1 MKSTKHEFENKQKAV
16 IYCRVSSVSQT
27 KRGDGLGSQDTR
39 CREYARMKGYNV
51 VARFDDDLTGKVVER
66 PGMKAMLAH
75 LRNNRAD
82 KCIVLID
89 DISRL
94 ARDVEAHWELR
105 RTILR
110 AGGKLESPSI
120 EFKQDAD
127 SRMVEN
133 VLAGAAQHQRE
144 KNAEQT
150 FNRMRARLI
159 TGYWVFWK
167 PKGYRYE
174 KTRDQGKMLVRD
186 EPVASI
192 LQEALEGYAI
202 GRFDTQVEVKRFLE
216 SQPDYPKD
224 TANGEIRN
232 QRITDLLTQPLYA
245 GYLEAPNWDI
255 ALREG
260 KHDGLISLETFE
272 KIQHRLKEGA
282 KAPARKD
289 INEDFPLRGFVE
301 CGDCEK
307 PLTACWSKSKTGK
320 KHPYYLCYNKAC
332 ASCRK
337 SIPRDKIEGEFET
350 ILQSMQPAE
359 NLFTIVKAMFQE
371 AWKQRLAHAK
381 HAEAVLKQDVTKTEK
396 QIDVLMDRIV
406 ETDNAT
412 VMAAFEGK
420 IAKLEKQKLIA
431 IEKLADQGNPKH
443 TFDEMFELAL
453 KFLSSPWNL
462 WSSGQMHLRKTVL
475 RLTFAERMAY
485 HRDKGFRTP
494 QVAVPFTF
502 LGGIMENLEVARRGG
517 FEPPAPRFVVW
528 CSIQLS
534 YRRAWLAMD
543 LFGPSHC

>member
-1 MKSTKHEFENKQKAV
+1 MSPAKLRSEPQQKAI
-16 IYCRVSSVSQT
+16 IYCCVSSAAQT

-39 CREYARMKGYNV
+39 CREYARMKHYQV
-51 VARFDDDLTGKVVER
+51 VARFDDDLTGKIVER

-82 KCIVLID
+82 NCIVLID

-150 FNRMRARLI
+150 FNRMRARLMS
-159 TGYWVFWK
+159 GYWVFWK
-167 PKGYRYE
+167 PKGYAYE
-174 KTRDQGKMLVRD
+174 KTRAQGKMLVRD

-192 LQEALEGYAI
+192 IQEALEGFAC
-202 GRFDTQVEVKRFLE
+202 GRLETQVEVKRFLE
-216 SQPDYPKD
+216 NQPDYPKD
-224 TANGEIRN
+224 TPNGEIRN
-232 QRITDLLTQPLYA
+232 QRVNDLLTQPLYA

-255 ALREG
+255 SLRKG
-260 KHDGLISLETFE
+260 KHEGLINLETFE

-289 INEDFPLRGFVE
+289 INEDFPLRGFVK

-320 KHPYYLCYNKAC
+320 KHPYYLCYNKDC
-332 ASCRK
+332 VSHRK
-337 SIPRDKIEGEFET
+337 SIPRDKMEGDFEA

-359 NLFTIVKAMFQE
+359 NLFKLARAMFKD
-371 AWKQRLAHAK
+371 AWRQRLAQSK
-381 HAEAVLKQDVTKTEK
+381 HIAETLKTDLSKNEK
-396 QIDVLMDRIV
+396 QMDQLLDRIV
-406 ETDNAT
+406 DAENPT
-412 VMAAFEGK
+412 VISAYEKRVAR
-420 IAKLEKQKLIA
+420 LEKEKLIV
-431 IEKLADQGNPKH
+431 IEKLENMGNPRH
-443 TFDEMFELAL
+443 GFDELFELAMN
-453 KFLSSPWNL
+453 FLANPWKL
-462 WSSGQMHLRKTVL
+462 WTSGQINLRKIVL
-475 RLTFAERMAY
+475 RLAFAERMAY
-485 HRDKGFRTP
+485 RRNEGFRTP
-494 QVAVPFTF
+494 QVSVPFRF
-502 LGGIMENLEVARRGG
+502 FDNILEKSKMARPGR
-517 FEPPAPRFVVW
+517 FE
-528 CSIQLS
+528 LS
-534 YRRAWLAMD
+534 T
-543 LFGPSHC
+543 P